1 MKALIRLLF
10 LHALSLALSLT
21 FLYAVSEP
29 RYIFILILF
38 MPPVTLGIG
47 RHYFKLDREDIQMP
61 TTCLL
66 LILMTITLTTHY
78 LSKWFIPLNL
88 ASLFLYS
95 IQLVHFYHN
104 SIRKEMP

>member
-38 MPPVTLGIG
+38 MPPLTLGIG
-47 RHYFKLDREDIQMP
+47 RHYFKLDREAIQMP
-61 TTCLL
+61 TNCLL
-66 LILMTITLTTHY
+66 LLLMTLTLTVHY
-78 LSKWFIPLNL
+78 LNNWFLPLNL
-88 ASLFLYS
+88 ASFMLYS
-95 IQLVHFYHN
+95 IHIVKFYQK
-104 SIRKEMP
+104 SIRKEIP